1 MTTSNFDFVP
11 TRLAANKEVEGMRSM
26 HTAFLSEDRR
36 EAVWHTGTGKVV
48 RDLTREIIAGVP
60 DRCQRGLIA
69 SMDP

>member
-1 MTTSNFDFVP
+1 
-11 TRLAANKEVEGMRSM
+11 M
-26 HTAFLSEDRR
+26 HTAFLSEYRR